1 MSLSP
6 QDRIRAL
13 REEVS
18 RHQKLYH
25 GDDAPEISDAQ
36 YDALVAELEALQTA
50 RSDGLSQS
58 GIGHVEVDTQDPVLS
73 AVGYAPRRGLK
84 TVTHRQPMLSLNNG
98 FDRGAI
104 EQFVARLDQQLGL
117 SGRLTDQPAF
127 SADLKFDGLALSLVY
142 ESGVLVQAATRGDGS
157 VGEDVT
163 DNIRTISQIPSR
175 IAGPLGEV
183 PRLEV
188 RGEVYMATADFQSLN
203 GRQTAQGLKNFAN
216 PRNAAAGSL
225 RQLDWRVTAERPLRF
240 FAYGISEPPA
250 SWQDLLTYSEHM
262 RVLAELGFPVCE
274 RRLAHARLSTV
285 FAFIEAAE
293 RDRHALAFEIDGVVI
308 KLEALTYQA
317 QAGYVSRAP
326 RFALAYKFAA
336 QEASTELLGID
347 VQVGRT
353 GVLTPVARLAPVRV
367 GGVVVTNAT
376 LHNEDEVH
384 RKDLREG
391 DTVWVRRAGD
401 VIPEVLGPILALR
414 PAQAVPWQMPPQCP
428 VCQGPVFR
436 PQDEAAVRCMAGL
449 SCRAQLIQA
458 LLHFCQR
465 KALDIEGLGDKL
477 AEQLVDAGLVSRL
490 SDLFRVSKD
499 ALVALPRM
507 AEKSA
512 QNLLDQIASARTTSL
527 SRLIFAL
534 GIRHV
539 GERTARDL
547 ALYFESLPAL
557 MGASESALM
566 HAPDVGPVVAASIQA
581 FFDQPAQRA
590 ETLEIAQW
598 MQITR
603 LDDRPA
609 VAPQASSQSLP
620 LVGRTVVLTGTLTT
634 MTRDEA
640 ATLIYA
646 LGGQV
651 GQSVSKKTSLVVAGE
666 SAGSKREKAESLG
679 IEIWNEDA
687 FARVLV
693 SMMQNEAVVLPLS
706 KDLLTRLQV
715 IAAPAPP
722 EPRLP
727 PFQESLL

>member
-1 MSLSP
+1 
-6 QDRIRAL
+6 
-13 REEVS
+13 
-18 RHQKLYH
+18 
-25 GDDAPEISDAQ
+25 
-36 YDALVAELEALQTA
+36 
-50 RSDGLSQS
+50 
-58 GIGHVEVDTQDPVLS
+58 
-73 AVGYAPRRGLK
+73 
-84 TVTHRQPMLSLNNG
+84 
-98 FDRGAI
+98 
-104 EQFVARLDQQLGL
+104 
-117 SGRLTDQPAF
+117 
-127 SADLKFDGLALSLVY
+127 
-142 ESGVLVQAATRGDGS
+142 
-157 VGEDVT
+157 
-163 DNIRTISQIPSR
+163 
-175 IAGPLGEV
+175 
-183 PRLEV
+183 
-188 RGEVYMATADFQSLN
+188 
-203 GRQTAQGLKNFAN
+203 
-216 PRNAAAGSL
+216 
-225 RQLDWRVTAERPLRF
+225 
-240 FAYGISEPPA
+240 
-250 SWQDLLTYSEHM
+250 
-262 RVLAELGFPVCE
+262 
-274 RRLAHARLSTV
+274 
-285 FAFIEAAE
+285 
-293 RDRHALAFEIDGVVI
+293 
-308 KLEALTYQA
+308 
-317 QAGYVSRAP
+317 
-326 RFALAYKFAA
+326 
-336 QEASTELLGID
+336 
-347 VQVGRT
+347 
-353 GVLTPVARLAPVRV
+353 
-367 GGVVVTNAT
+367 
-376 LHNEDEVH
+376 
-384 RKDLREG
+384 
-391 DTVWVRRAGD
+391 
-401 VIPEVLGPILALR
+401 
-414 PAQAVPWQMPPQCP
+414 
-428 VCQGPVFR
+428 
-436 PQDEAAVRCMAGL
+436 
-449 SCRAQLIQA
+449 
-458 LLHFCQR
+458 
-465 KALDIEGLGDKL
+465 
-477 AEQLVDAGLVSRL
+477 
-490 SDLFRVSKD
+490 
-499 ALVALPRM
+499 M

-566 HAPDVGPVVAASIQA
+566 QAPDVGPVVAASIQA